1 MALISLQQMF
11 LLFLK
16 LEVCIQVCQF
26 NQERKYVKI
35 LEQKTKISSELCV
48 ECLEK
53 RNVVGIVL
61 LREVGGGGGSNF
73 DEDKV
78 QRNLSGMY
86 STVFYLISWR
96 CL

>member
-1 MALISLQQMF
+1 M
-11 LLFLK
+11 
-16 LEVCIQVCQF
+16 
-26 NQERKYVKI
+26 
-35 LEQKTKISSELCV
+35 
-48 ECLEK
+48 
-53 RNVVGIVL
+53 VGIVL